1 MILQCIR
8 MPNIVTVVMD
18 YGMLIRSYRT
28 IIVLV
33 VSRKG
38 IRVQRRN
45 SVATNNVIS
54 TLSSRRMNFFAT
66 VSIIDL
72 IVEHSFLCLSYIQT
86 AIL

>member
-1 MILQCIR
+1 MR
-8 MPNIVTVVMD
+8 MPNIVSVVMD
-18 YGMLIRSYRT
+18 DGMLIRSYRM

-66 VSIIDL
+66 VSIIHL

>member
-1 MILQCIR
+1 

-18 YGMLIRSYRT
+18 DGMLIRSYRT
-28 IIVLV
+28 IIVLI

-54 TLSSRRMNFFAT
+54 TLSSRRMNFVAT

-72 IVEHSFLCLSYIQT
+72 IVEHSFLCLSYIY
-86 AIL
+86 IFVFCNR